1 MSQKIVITKL
11 KFFSIF
17 FANPL
22 GISPVSQY
30 FARLPSES
38 LYFYEIE
45 VTYAIFDILKEAD
58 WMLFQPAADNFYY
71 VPTILFYIPWK
82 YK

>member
-1 MSQKIVITKL
+1 MNLSKI
-11 KFFSIF
+11 KFVTDYIQ
-17 FANPL
+17 NVR
-22 GISPVSQY
+22 ISTVSQY